1 MIEGI
6 RALAPEVKLTS
17 QDRSTGG
24 NLPHPSFSATFKAI
38 PNEAR
43 MSFFTAAW
51 IVLLVTSAVIYTA
64 IVYNGLIRLQ
74 NDVSRAWANI
84 DVLLK
89 QRHDEI
95 PNVVACVKGYMDHER
110 QTLEAV
116 TAARAVSISAF
127 SIPQKAQA
135 DVLLTGA
142 MRSLFAV
149 AEQYPK
155 LEADQ
160 NFLELQ
166 KRISSLEERIA
177 DRREFFN
184 DGVNTYNR
192 RIAQFP
198 EIFLSQ
204 IMKLEPRQ
212 LFQVN
217 EQERQPTDMKIA
229 LARGAAG
236 R

>member
-1 MIEGI
+1 
-6 RALAPEVKLTS
+6 V
-17 QDRSTGG
+17 
-24 NLPHPSFSATFKAI
+24 
-38 PNEAR
+38 
-43 MSFFTAAW
+43 
-51 IVLLVTSAVIYTA
+51 
-64 IVYNGLIRLQ
+64 RLQ

-142 MRSLFAV
+142 LRSLFAV

-184 DGVNTYNR
+184 DGVNTYNT

-198 EIFLSQ
+198 EIFLAQ

-212 LFQVN
+212 LFRVN
-217 EQERQPTDMKIA
+217 EQERQSTDMKIA
-229 LARGAAG
+229 LARGTTG

>member
-1 MIEGI
+1 
-6 RALAPEVKLTS
+6 
-17 QDRSTGG
+17 
-24 NLPHPSFSATFKAI
+24 
-38 PNEAR
+38 

-51 IVLLVTSAVIYTA
+51 MVLLVTSAVIYMA

-142 MRSLFAV
+142 LRSLFAV

-166 KRISSLEERIA
+166 KRISGLEERIA

-184 DGVNTYNR
+184 DGVNTYNT

-198 EIFLSQ
+198 ELFLTR

-212 LFQVN
+212 LFRVN

-229 LARGAAG
+229 LARGSAG